1 MKAHRAP
8 VVFPVRFESSGE
20 AVQTTTREVG
30 VEGVFVRSQKSPKEG
45 TVIALR
51 LYLPGSMRPGEV
63 TARVRE
69 VRPEPDCGFWA
80 EFVDVREETL
90 DAIKLLLQRRA
101 RAAAGGPG
109 TPIGAMNIRQTAAAP
124 TPVPAQ
130 PLEPRRAFPRHAARF
145 QVGFSSNQDFVL
157 EYAENISAGGVFV
170 QTEQPMELDSIV
182 TVSLRLPGNEVP
194 VEAKGVIVHR
204 LTKAEAA
211 KVGKHAGIGVQFLDS
226 SDEFREAIDKAIE
239 HILKNG

>member
-45 TVIALR
+45 TVLALR

-80 EFVDVREETL
+80 EFVDVRQETL

-101 RAAAGGPG
+101 RAAASGPG
-109 TPIGAMNIRQTAAAP
+109 TPIGAMNIRSSAAP
-124 TPVPAQ
+124 AQ
-130 PLEPRRAFPRHAARF
+130 QPIEPRRAFPRHAARF

-170 QTEQPMELDSIV
+170 QTEQPIELDSIV

>member
-1 MKAHRAP
+1 VKAHRAP

-45 TVIALR
+45 TVLALR

-63 TARVRE
+63 TAKVRE

-90 DAIKLLLQRRA
+90 EAIKLLLQRRA
-101 RAAAGGPG
+101 RAAASGPG
-109 TPIGAMNIRQTAAAP
+109 TPIGAMNVRQSAVV
-124 TPVPAQ
+124 TPPAQ

-170 QTEQPMELDSIV
+170 QTEQEVELDSIV

-204 LTKAEAA
+204 LTKEEAA

-226 SDEFREAIDKAIE
+226 SDEFRDAIDKAIE